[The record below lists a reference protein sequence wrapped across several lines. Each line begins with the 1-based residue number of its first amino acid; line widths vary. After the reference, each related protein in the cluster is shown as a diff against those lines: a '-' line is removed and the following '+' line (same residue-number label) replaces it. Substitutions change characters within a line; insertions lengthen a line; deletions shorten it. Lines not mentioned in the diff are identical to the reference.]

1 MYFNNFIL
9 FFIFSEILRG
19 PERGPKGGPERG
31 PEGGGGGG
39 GSKFCLHPSRKQQH
53 TRYGKIICPG
63 TLINNSISP
72 WIERYLPFVYRYG
85 IRWYGIHSVHWLY
98 NKYFTERTISKILV
112 RF

>member
-39 GSKFCLHPSRKQQH
+39 GVQVLFTP
-53 TRYGKIICPG
+53 
-63 TLINNSISP
+63 
-72 WIERYLPFVYRYG
+72 IEEAATYSVWKNHLPRN
-85 IRWYGIHSVHWLY
+85 LD
-98 NKYFTERTISKILV
+98 
-112 RF
+112 